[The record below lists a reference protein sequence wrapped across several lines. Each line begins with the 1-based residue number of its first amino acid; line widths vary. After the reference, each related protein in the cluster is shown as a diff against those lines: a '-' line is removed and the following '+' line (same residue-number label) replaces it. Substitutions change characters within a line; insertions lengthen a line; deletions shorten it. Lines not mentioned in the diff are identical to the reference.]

1 MYENL
6 FSPIDFGPVTI
17 KNRIQLPPHSLH
29 YMENGLSTD
38 MLLNYYLERAM
49 GGAGLLE
56 VSQIYIKTTTG
67 VFYPEWEYD
76 NKKTWPMINSPEIV
90 PGLQKLSDSVHEYGS
105 KIFMEVSAWTFLY
118 GPVSS
123 VPFETGVHLNELSL
137 SDIRE
142 IQEGFAR
149 ASKYVKEGGFDGVD
163 LHGSHGAMI
172 EHFYSPVMNR
182 RQDRYGGSFEN
193 RLRFLTELVEIL
205 RSTLG
210 NSLALGMRL
219 CADERIE
226 GGVTPEYAA
235 KIGESLDGRLDFIN
249 VDRGSMYNY
258 DVLDQNALQTEPLY
272 EQTGYGTYM
281 SAPVKARVKK
291 TKIGLAGR
299 IMDALI
305 AETILNKG
313 EADFVGM
320 TRALIADPYFPKKV
334 LEGRIQDVRSCIGT
348 LEGCWGRSAA
358 HDYPM
363 RCSVN
368 AAVGREEERGLGKI
382 TPASTK
388 KKVLIIGAG
397 PAGLETARVA
407 AMRGHEVV
415 IYEKESKA
423 GGLVNV
429 GRLVPGR
436 SDISSIVTW
445 LEGQLYSLNVRIEYN
460 KEVPESEEVLK
471 FLLEE
476 EEKPDIIVVAT
487 GSTPIKNGIQ
497 MISFQEVPGWEK
509 ANIRSI
515 DEVMTR
521 QFQISGKRF
530 LVADSTPYLYGPGA
544 CQILARNGAS
554 EITFV
559 TPQTEIAP
567 EMNDY
572 NSLIYTVRSLRQN
585 RVQVFTYSWLRSIET
600 RNEKSVVVYD
610 IPTGEEKRVDVD
622 EIVFYTGRKQNNS
635 LAAML
640 KKYGKEVLEVGD
652 CRVAGEKIIFAI
664 NDGFEAGMKI

>member
-1 MYENL
+1 MYEKL
-6 FSPIDFGPVTI
+6 FSPIDFGPVRA
-17 KNRIQLPPHSLH
+17 KNRIQLPPHSAH
-29 YMENGLSTD
+29 FMENGLSTD
-38 MLLNYYLERAM
+38 TLLEYYMERAI

-56 VSQIYIKTTTG
+56 VSQIYTKPTTG

-76 NKKTWPMINSPEIV
+76 NKKTWPMMNVPEIV
-90 PGLQKLSDSVHEYGS
+90 PGLKKLADAIHEHDS

-123 VPFETGVHLNELSL
+123 IPFETGVHLNELTI

-149 ASKYVKEGGFDGVD
+149 ASGYVRDGHFDGVD

-182 RQDRYGGSFEN
+182 RQDRYGGTFEN
-193 RLRFLTELVEIL
+193 RLRFLQELIEIL
-205 RSTLG
+205 RG
-210 NSLALGMRL
+210 VIGGSLALGMRL

-235 KIGESLDGRLDFIN
+235 RIAESLDGRLDFIN

-272 EQTGYGTYM
+272 EPTGYGTYL

-305 AETILNKG
+305 AETILEKNH
-313 EADFVGM
+313 ADYVGM
-320 TRALIADPYFPKKV
+320 TRALIADPHFPKKV
-334 LEGRIQDVRSCIGT
+334 LEGRIQDIRPCIGT

-368 AAVGREEERGLGKI
+368 AAVGREGERSERKLGR
-382 TPASTK
+382 ASEK
-388 KKVLIIGAG
+388 KKVLVIGAG
-397 PAGLETARVA
+397 PAGLEAARIASV
-407 AMRGHEVV
+407 RGHEVV
-415 IYEKESKA
+415 LYEKESKA

-436 SDISSIVTW
+436 SDISSIITW
-445 LEGQLYSLNVRIEYN
+445 QENQLKSLGVRIEYN
-460 KEVPESEEVLK
+460 REVPDSEDVLR

-476 EEKPDIIVVAT
+476 EEKPDVIIVAT
-487 GSTPIKNGIQ
+487 GSTPIKTGIQ
-497 MISFQEVPGWEK
+497 MITFKEIPGWEY
-509 ANIRSI
+509 ANIRSV
-515 DEVMTR
+515 DEVMTK

-530 LVADSTPYLYGPGA
+530 LVADSTPYLYGTGA
-544 CQILARNGAS
+544 CQMLARNNAS
-554 EITFV
+554 EISFV
-559 TPQTEIAP
+559 TPQTEISP
-567 EMNDY
+567 ELNDY

-585 RVQVFTYSWLRSIET
+585 HVQTFTYSWVRRIDT
-600 RNEKSVVVYD
+600 VNEKRVVVYD
-610 IPTGEEKRVDVD
+610 IPTGEEKAIEVD
-622 EIVFYTGRKQNNS
+622 EVVLYTGRKQNNS
-635 LAAML
+635 LTASL
-640 KKYGKEVLEVGD
+640 KKLGKEVYEVGD
-652 CRVAGEKIIFAI
+652 CRIAGEKIVTAI
-664 NDGFEAGMKI
+664 NDGFGVGMEI